1 MLGDYI
7 PNELLKNNDTIIV
20 EKGQTLAIFNFGKMK
35 LKQQ

>member
-7 PNELLKNNDTIIV
+7 PNEQKKNNATKIV
-20 EKGQTLAIFNFGKMK
+20 EEGQTLAIFSFGNMN

>member
-7 PNELLKNNDTIIV
+7 PNEQKKNNATKIV
-20 EKGQTLAIFNFGKMK
+20 EKGQTLAIFGFCNMN